1 MLALSDAKSMPENG
15 AILPQEEPPPRLL
28 LTSNLIY
35 LSLFRKALFC
45 RR

>member
-28 LTSNLIY
+28 TSNLIY